1 MVVFEAG
8 LMGKIGKQ
16 RETRVWGLGSMVET
30 LGVPHMAFNSEKMYW
45 KK

>member
-16 RETRVWGLGSMVET
+16 RETRVWGLG
-30 LGVPHMAFNSEKMYW
+30 FNGRDAWSATHGL
-45 KK
+45 